1 MSDLSSTTA
10 NQPQPRDPAES
21 PSSPWL
27 AVKKAAA
34 RLQDWFAIQS
44 AGVKLMVVV
53 IAILAAIAVPAYT
66 EYVIRGRLT
75 EVYSALASAQ
85 SSAEQFWSNNRTY
98 VGFNGAPGFPAA
110 TTNFTYNLS
119 NQTAS
124 TYTITAT
131 AVASSPVSGFAFTID
146 QNGNKATTAVPSGW
160 TSSTTCWIMKKG
172 GVCVQ

>member
-1 MSDLSSTTA
+1 MK
-10 NQPQPRDPAES
+10 Q
-21 PSSPWL
+21 
-27 AVKKAAA
+27 
-34 RLQDWFAIQS
+34 QS
-44 AGVKLMVVV
+44 GFTLLELMIVVV
-53 IAILAAIAVPAYT
+53 VVAILSAIALPSYSD
-66 EYVIRGRLT
+66 YVIRSRLT

-98 VGFNGAPGFPAA
+98 VGFDAAPGFPAA

-119 NQTAS
+119 NQAAS

-131 AVASSPVSGFAFTID
+131 AVASSSVHDFAFTIN

-160 TSSTTCWIMKKG
+160 TSSTTCWIYKKG